1 MSYPSIFVDGSVLFS
16 KYGYLDLTLLD
27 CSRCEYVNNNIY
39 KLEFLIENKE
49 KTFLPF
55 SGKHVHT
62 YVRTDYS
69 HMVGKKITKFQ
80 KYDL

>member
-1 MSYPSIFVDGSVLFS
+1 MSYYPSIFVDRKMLFS
-16 KYGYLDLTLLD
+16 KNANLDLTLLD
-27 CSRCEYVNNNIY
+27 CSRCRNVYNSIIY

-62 YVRTDYS
+62 YVRSDYS
-69 HMVGKKITKFQ
+69 HMVGKKITKI
-80 KYDL
+80 

>member
-16 KYGYLDLTLLD
+16 KYAYLDLTLLD

-39 KLEFLIENKE
+39 KL
-49 KTFLPF
+49 
-55 SGKHVHT
+55 
-62 YVRTDYS
+62 D
-69 HMVGKKITKFQ
+69 GKKITKFQ